1 MLLLSQASLG
11 APSSWECDGNIF
23 CHYGR
28 ICRGIFWPWS
38 CQIPRN
44 ALLEHFLN
52 NSFTFFTFLT
62 SEKSYFYHRQK
73 PVSKFRSYIYLAQVL
88 SLKLQKWQKFL
99 HFSDSAQDML
109 CCCRRKLDV
118 AGTRKKAPVQQRK
131 LPGRPRESWNFDPD
145 SIYRNWRSC
154 HNPGW
159 RGEVSCH
166 FWQDYHVKAR
176 VDVKSGTVTYVGHS
190 VIWTNCFGL

>member
-11 APSSWECDGNIF
+11 APSSWECDGNIS

-73 PVSKFRSYIYLAQVL
+73 PVSKFRSYINLAQVFKAKIAKKAKIP
-88 SLKLQKWQKFL
+88 SFFWQCTG
-99 HFSDSAQDML
+99 HVML
-109 CCCRRKLDV
+109 LP
-118 AGTRKKAPVQQRK
+118 AGTWRCWDTKKSSRATEK
-131 LPGRPRESWNFDPD
+131 TPGTSTGIVKFRPRFTE
-145 SIYRNWRSC
+145 
-154 HNPGW
+154 
-159 RGEVSCH
+159 
-166 FWQDYHVKAR
+166 
-176 VDVKSGTVTYVGHS
+176 
-190 VIWTNCFGL
+190 